1 MSLRLRLF
9 LLVAGLVSLLVVGQ
23 IVLVRALEAR
33 IDADVTAVAVQVG
46 EDLLSGFAFE
56 HEGDGERQVTR
67 GMVWL
72 QERRTAG
79 AGPAPDDA
87 AVGGR
92 TGDGTERDAT
102 APPGQRQRFEWRIE
116 ENLELH
122 GEPTPQQLEQARRLF
137 GRSIGRRE
145 LFPLQLPPGAERSV
159 SLLPDGTGHVVVYN
173 GPTPAAKIRVPAQ
186 RVTSSVDRFGSQ
198 IVAGTLALFVL
209 GLVAAAVLAHR
220 TTRPLE
226 ALAGAARRVGAGE
239 LGVAVEHRRRDEI
252 GEAIGAFNAMSARL
266 AELDRENRRLSESQH
281 LSELAE
287 VARGFAHTLRN
298 PLNALGLAVER
309 LAGESDPE
317 RAEELSER
325 CRRQIRRID
334 GGLRSFLALA
344 SAPAAQAEP
353 IDLAALAREV
363 ALEAL
368 QDAAGRV
375 GIDVEADGPVP
386 LRAVTAEVKAVL
398 QALVVN
404 AGEASPDG
412 ARVLVRVAAADGRA
426 RVEVLDA
433 GTGVAPEVA
442 GRLFAPHVTTKPHG
456 SGMGLYLVERL
467 VTSRY
472 DGAVRLSPREP
483 RGTCAVVEL
492 ADRREENG

>member
-1 MSLRLRLF
+1 VSLRLRLF

-23 IVLVRALEAR
+23 IALVRALEAR

-46 EDLLSGFAFE
+46 QDLLSGFAFE
-56 HEGDGERQVTR
+56 REGDGNRQVTR

-72 QERRTAG
+72 QERRPSGQG
-79 AGPAPDDA
+79 ATEAAPEIEGDAIAPDG
-87 AVGGR
+87 V
-92 TGDGTERDAT
+92 
-102 APPGQRQRFEWRIE
+102 APRSRFEWRIE
-116 ENLELH
+116 ENLQFR
-122 GEPTPQQLEQARRLF
+122 GRPTPEQLEEAGRLF
-137 GRSIGRRE
+137 GRSIVRRE
-145 LFPLQLPPGAERSV
+145 LFPLQLPPGSDSAV
-159 SLLPDGTGHVVVYN
+159 SLLPDGSGHVVVYN
-173 GPTPAAKIRVPAQ
+173 GANPAAKIRVPAQ

-239 LGVAVEHRRRDEI
+239 LGVAVENRRRDEI
-252 GEAIGAFNAMSARL
+252 GEAITAFNAMSARL

-298 PLNALGLAVER
+298 PLNTLGLAIER

-317 RAEELSER
+317 RADELSDR

-375 GIDVEADGPVP
+375 GIEVEADGPVP
-386 LRAVTAEVKAVL
+386 IRAVAAEVKAVL

-412 ARVLVRVAAADGRA
+412 ARVVVRIAAADRGRA
-426 RVEVLDA
+426 RVEVVDEGA
-433 GTGVAPEVA
+433 GIAPEVA
-442 GRLFAPHVTTKPHG
+442 ERLFSPHVTTKPHG

-472 DGAVRLSPREP
+472 DGSVRLEPREP
-483 RGTCAVVEL
+483 HGTQATVEL